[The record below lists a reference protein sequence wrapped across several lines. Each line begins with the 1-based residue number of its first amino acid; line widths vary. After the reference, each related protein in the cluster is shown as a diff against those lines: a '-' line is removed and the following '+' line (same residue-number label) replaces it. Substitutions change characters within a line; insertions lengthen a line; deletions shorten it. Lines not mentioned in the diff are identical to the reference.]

1 MVQCFDQLYD
11 VMLVCFVSVS
21 CCLFSLFFVFL
32 EVRYGLPLGAPWFSK
47 AQGRAKRDVARMFE
61 RIGRGLA
68 RGGLVRGGLARGGL
82 ARGGLARSG
91 LARGGLA
98 RGGLARG
105 GLVTGVVGEGSVG

>member
-1 MVQCFDQLYD
+1 
-11 VMLVCFVSVS
+11 MLVCFVSVS

-68 RGGLVRGGLARGGL
+68 RGGLVRGGLANPILTYLRQLILLDPPGGIGFCFIINPFKPKEGGL
-82 ARGGLARSG
+82 KPC
-91 LARGGLA
+91 
-98 RGGLARG
+98 
-105 GLVTGVVGEGSVG
+105 